1 MLWLLSMI
9 RNTGCCYYHQ
19 PYVDEIEFFPK
30 FFYYCHFL
38 LIDDWWNMNKK
49 ETNKQTIWCD
59 EQKDLKIVVFWHLVA
74 MGVCVCWCWC
84 DQKPETCF
92 HFRAGPEKW
101 CWWSD
106 CILLLAGS
114 QQRKKI
120 EIKIEWWIKL
130 EYSSHES

>member
-9 RNTGCCYYHQ
+9 RNTGRCYYHQ

-49 ETNKQTIWCD
+49 KQINKQTIWCD

-74 MGVCVCWCWC
+74 MGVCVCVLVLVLVWS
-84 DQKPETCF
+84 K
-92 HFRAGPEKW
+92 AGNLFP
-101 CWWSD
+101 
-106 CILLLAGS
+106 LLCRSRNVMLMIGLYIIIS
-114 QQRKKI
+114 RFLTKK
-120 EIKIEWWIKL
+120 KL
-130 EYSSHES
+130 KSKSNDE